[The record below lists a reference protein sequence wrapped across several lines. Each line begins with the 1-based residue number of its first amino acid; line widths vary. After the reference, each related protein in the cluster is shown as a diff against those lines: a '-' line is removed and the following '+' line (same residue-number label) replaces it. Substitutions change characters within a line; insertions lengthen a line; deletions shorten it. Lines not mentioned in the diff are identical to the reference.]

1 MKDPVVSFLEGKIA
15 QIEASRYGEEKRATP
30 GLLAWLHRQIEERK
44 AKVDLRDSELARAL
58 QELIAAARPFLL
70 DTVVTQTSGTIPR
83 IDRLEEA
90 IEEAQDYLAKANQ

>member
-1 MKDPVVSFLEGKIA
+1 MKDPVISFLEGKIA
-15 QIEASRYGEEKRATP
+15 QIEASRYGEEERATP
-30 GLLAWLHRQIEERK
+30 GLLAWLHRQIEEGK
-44 AKVDLRDSELARAL
+44 AKVDLSDSELARAL

-90 IEEAQDYLAKANQ
+90 IEKAQDYLAKASQ